1 MANERL
7 RLLLARLRERLWV
20 RPLGMG
26 LLSLLIV
33 FAAVAADG
41 TGLRDLVPDFD
52 DATVRSLLSVLSA
65 SMLVVATFTVGSM
78 VAAYASASSTAT
90 PRAFLLILADDTSQ
104 NALSTFIGAFIFS
117 VVALIA
123 LEQEAF
129 QVAGR
134 FVIFSFSVV
143 AFGLVVLT
151 FIRWVD
157 RIARL
162 GRIGSTIETVERA
175 AVSALRRRRE
185 APTMRACRVS
195 SGDHHDGTPV
205 HAPEPGYVR
214 HVDLRALQACAEDA
228 GARIV
233 VEALPGTFVGP
244 GRPLARI
251 VPAGAG
257 LEPAAVARAFSVGR
271 DRAFDD
277 DPRFGLVV
285 LSEIAARALSPAVND
300 PGTAI
305 QVLSAHVRLLT
316 VWSEAANPPDEATR
330 AEVVFDRVE
339 VPTLSVDDLLD
350 DAFTPIARD
359 GAGTVEVAVRLQKA
373 LGILAATG
381 DAALRSAALRHQ
393 RIALARAAQA
403 MRVPEDLEAVRR
415 LTSFAAGHAGR
426 SMAKP

>member
-1 MANERL
+1 
-7 RLLLARLRERLWV
+7 
-20 RPLGMG
+20 
-26 LLSLLIV
+26 
-33 FAAVAADG
+33 
-41 TGLRDLVPDFD
+41 
-52 DATVRSLLSVLSA
+52 
-65 SMLVVATFTVGSM
+65 
-78 VAAYASASSTAT
+78 
-90 PRAFLLILADDTSQ
+90 
-104 NALSTFIGAFIFS
+104 
-117 VVALIA
+117 
-123 LEQEAF
+123 
-129 QVAGR
+129 
-134 FVIFSFSVV
+134 
-143 AFGLVVLT
+143 
-151 FIRWVD
+151 
-157 RIARL
+157 
-162 GRIGSTIETVERA
+162 
-175 AVSALRRRRE
+175 
-185 APTMRACRVS
+185 
-195 SGDHHDGTPV
+195 
-205 HAPEPGYVR
+205 
-214 HVDLRALQACAEDA
+214 
-228 GARIV
+228 
-233 VEALPGTFVGP
+233 PGTFVGP